1 MKKKHIYRKKLAK
14 IIKQA
19 LAEEKF
25 LKSMTAD
32 EACEYFRVKYLD
44 V

>member
-1 MKKKHIYRKKLAK
+1 MKKKNIYRKKLFR

-25 LKSMTAD
+25 LKAMTAD
-32 EACEYFRVKYLD
+32 EACEYIRRISGVH
-44 V
+44 